1 MKQFLIL
8 FFLGSLII
16 GYTNGCSCLDFSLQ
30 QLFCNSDFVIKIQ
43 LKDIAKMDGSG
54 NYVYHV
60 DILETYRVTDEAEK
74 ALKVKFLVTTPFD
87 GMCGLDLRS
96 DHVAI
101 VGGDLRDGTPEISI
115 CGLHIENSEK
125 MEAEYVNLRENFPKN
140 CTAS

>member
-1 MKQFLIL
+1 MKEFLLL

-16 GYTNGCSCLDFSLQ
+16 EYTNGCSCRDLSLQ
-30 QLFCNSDFVIKIQ
+30 HLFCNADFVIKIQ
-43 LKDIAKMDGSG
+43 LKDIAKMEESG
-54 NYVYHV
+54 KYIYHV
-60 DILETYRVTDEAEK
+60 DISETYRATDEAEK

-101 VGGDLRDGTPEISI
+101 VGGNLRDGTPEISI
-115 CGLHIENSEK
+115 CDLHIENSEK